1 MSRAWHISITEKEE
15 KVNFKSD
22 QHSIPKPL
30 NVLVKVQKSN
40 ESTNQGYHVFNR
52 SVRKPETILNDLLLK
67 KRTNTEEDNENKVQ
81 NEKYMSLTDKGN
93 QSFGPRLCMPDPDK
107 VRTMP
112 RSPFKI
118 FIYELPR
125 RFNYDILECVKKD
138 ECFDLD
144 FCGMGQEL
152 FRTGNVSVRNTN
164 QFALEVILHHQLLFS
179 PYRVLDPTKA
189 DIFYIPAY
197 TGLSCFCRRQTGV
210 TNTRAL
216 TEELFHW
223 LDLQE
228 PYKAGKLHMSALAK
242 IEREQASERCPLL
255 TFPQARNIVYATIE
269 EEADRS
275 HKHYLNLTGHSV
287 VVVPYPSYGHI
298 VSGSSQLDNSE
309 PLLSIPLED
318 KKVFILLAAGARRS
332 NPFRVKL
339 MNQFDP
345 KSRTKS
351 SYDNFFSRSAN
362 EDTDMVFLYTQE
374 CQDDHQWTTIP
385 WMQHSVFC
393 LQPPGDSPTR
403 KSFYDAIIAGCIP
416 VLFKD
421 HRQVNYPFQERLDYQ
436 KFTVTLSYS
445 DIDRKG
451 RLVRDLLER
460 IPKTEIQ
467 SKLMEIQKV
476 AANLQ
481 YSLPTESSSQL
492 KGATQLLMKEIS
504 YYFATWQLHKN
515 IPVFSNND
523 RSD

>member
-1 MSRAWHISITEKEE
+1 MALRSDIIRWLTLGIFATTILMLGQLAWVVRDK
-15 KVNFKSD
+15 D
-22 QHSIPKPL
+22 P
-30 NVLVKVQKSN
+30 
-40 ESTNQGYHVFNR
+40 R
-52 SVRKPETILNDLLLK
+52 SVRKPEKILNDLVLREHATDDK
-67 KRTNTEEDNENKVQ
+67 DNEDNDNKVRNDNQ
-81 NEKYMSLTDKGN
+81 ISYNGKINEP
-93 QSFGPRLCMPDPDK
+93 FGSRSCIPDPK
-107 VRTMP
+107 MISTMP
-112 RSPFKI
+112 RRPYKI
-118 FIYELPR
+118 FIYDLPR
-125 RFNYDILECVKKD
+125 KFNYDVLECVKKD
-138 ECFDLD
+138 DCFDLD
-144 FCGMGQEL
+144 YCGMGQEL
-152 FRTGNVSVRNTN
+152 FRVGNVSVRNTN

-179 PYRVLDPTKA
+179 PYRVLDPSEA

-197 TGLSCFCRRQTGV
+197 TGLSCFCRRQTGT
-210 TNTRAL
+210 TNTRVL
-216 TEELFHW
+216 ITELFHW
-223 LDLQE
+223 LNLQK
-228 PYKAGKLHMSALAK
+228 PYRNGKLHMSALAK
-242 IEREQASERCPLL
+242 IEREQASDRCPLL

-298 VSGSSQLDNSE
+298 VSGSSQLDLSE
-309 PLLSIPLED
+309 PLLSIPPQD
-318 KKVFILLAAGARRS
+318 RKVFILLAAGSRKS

-339 MNQFDP
+339 MSQFDP

-403 KSFYDAIIAGCIP
+403 KSFYDAIMAGCIP

-421 HRQVNYPFQERLDYQ
+421 HKQVNYPFQDVLDYK

-445 DIDRKG
+445 DIDRKR

-460 IPKTEIQ
+460 IPQKEIQ
-467 SKLMEIQKV
+467 SKLNAIQKV
-476 AANLQ
+476 AAKLQ
-481 YSLPTESSSQL
+481 YSLPVESSSQL
-492 KGATQLLMKEIS
+492 KGATQLLMKEIG

-515 IPVFSNND
+515 NPEFYNND
-523 RSD
+523 QMD